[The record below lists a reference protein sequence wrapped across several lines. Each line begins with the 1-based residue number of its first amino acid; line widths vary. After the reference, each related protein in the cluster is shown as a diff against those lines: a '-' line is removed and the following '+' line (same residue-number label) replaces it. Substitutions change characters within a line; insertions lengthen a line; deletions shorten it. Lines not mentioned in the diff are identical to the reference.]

1 LSVFFPCT
9 IIIQVTYF
17 RQGNINW
24 IVIISYDIKIIH
36 EQDKIKKQIESLTE
50 KKGYIIYRSEKKTKK
65 LIKKL
70 S

>member
-1 LSVFFPCT
+1 
-9 IIIQVTYF
+9 
-17 RQGNINW
+17 
-24 IVIISYDIKIIH
+24 VIISYDIKIIH